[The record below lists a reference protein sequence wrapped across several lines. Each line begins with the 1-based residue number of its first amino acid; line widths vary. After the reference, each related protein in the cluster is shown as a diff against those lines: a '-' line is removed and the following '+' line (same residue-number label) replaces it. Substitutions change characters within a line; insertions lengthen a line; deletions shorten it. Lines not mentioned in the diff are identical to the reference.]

1 MCQACVH
8 AFVNS
13 PLCQYLSMFADKIG
27 GGDLTSGQLPQHS
40 LGCEHVQPAVQP
52 ASSLHLIPK
61 LHRSELWECEA
72 KVTGI
77 MSQPSLVPLS

>member
-1 MCQACVH
+1 MHLSTPHCA
-8 AFVNS
+8 NI
-13 PLCQYLSMFADKIG
+13 LSMFADKIR
-27 GGDLTSGQLPQHS
+27 GGDLTSGQLPHHS

-77 MSQPSLVPLS
+77 MSLPSLAPLS